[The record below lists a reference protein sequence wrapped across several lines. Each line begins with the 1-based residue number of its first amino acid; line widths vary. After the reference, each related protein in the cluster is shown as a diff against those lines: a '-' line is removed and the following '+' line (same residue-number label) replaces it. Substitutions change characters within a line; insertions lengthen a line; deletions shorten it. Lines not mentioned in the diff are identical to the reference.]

1 MAITLRDF
9 IEATK
14 IKLTT
19 KEIYQSTKV
28 KQLIDYINEYNI
40 DIYESDISINEEAFL
55 ELLENV
61 HSLDVVIKILSKTS
75 DLLSINYR
83 SKQIATFYNLYDV
96 DKFEDLSYEEAKIL
110 LDEEYLKYA
119 SKEWTESKL
128 LSYPRVLHISSNS
141 RIISRKNSKSEDDE
155 DYIEPIYI
163 NLKALEKAKQNKL
176 LKEAV
181 LRICATC

>member
-1 MAITLRDF
+1 MVMTIKEF

-14 IKLTT
+14 IKVST

-28 KQLIDYINEYNI
+28 KQLMDYINEHDI
-40 DIYESDISINEEAFL
+40 EIYENDIAIKEEAFL
-55 ELLENV
+55 ELLENI
-61 HSLDVVIKILSKTS
+61 HSLDVFLKILSRTA
-75 DLLSINYR
+75 DVLSINYHPR
-83 SKQIATFYNLYDV
+83 ELAMFYNMYDP
-96 DKFEDLSYEEAKIL
+96 DKFDGISYEEAKIL

-128 LSYPRVLHISSNS
+128 LSYPRTLHVSSS
-141 RIISRKNSKSEDDE
+141 RIISRKNNKSEYDE

-163 NLKALEKAKQNKL
+163 NLRALNDAKDRKL

-181 LRICATC
+181 SRICATC

>member
-1 MAITLRDF
+1 MAITLKEF

-19 KEIYQSTKV
+19 KEIYKNTKV
-28 KQLIDYINEYNI
+28 KQLIDYINEYDI
-40 DIYESDISINEEAFL
+40 DIYESDVSINEEAFL
-55 ELLENV
+55 ELLDNV
-61 HSLDVVIKILSKTS
+61 HSLDVVLKILSRTA

-83 SKQIATFYNLYDV
+83 AKQIADFYNLYDA
-96 DKFEDLSYEEAKIL
+96 DKFEGLSYEEAKIL

-119 SKEWTESKL
+119 SKEWTESHL
-128 LSYPRVLHISSNS
+128 LSYPRIIHVSTK
-141 RIISRKNSKSEDDE
+141 RIVSKANTKSEDDE

-163 NLKALEKAKQNKL
+163 NLRALEKAKQNKL

-181 LRICATC
+181 SRICATC